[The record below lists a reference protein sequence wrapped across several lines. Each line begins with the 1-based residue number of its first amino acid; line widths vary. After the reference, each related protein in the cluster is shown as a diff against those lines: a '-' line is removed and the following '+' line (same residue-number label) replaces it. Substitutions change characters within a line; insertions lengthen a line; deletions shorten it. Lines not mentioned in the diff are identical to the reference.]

1 MVRAIAFKVVPQL
14 SIPIIRYA
22 FWLIRRADM
31 KAQMKTIEACSGK
44 DLVLRHY
51 YSPIPDPA
59 DFGPGFWEEQSDL
72 PGLTIDGAAG
82 LQMLEDIFP
91 KYLDEFRKRY
101 AIDKPQGQ
109 TTAFYLING
118 VYMAVD
124 AHAYYAL
131 VRAFKPARIIEIGS
145 GMSTQ
150 LAVDALAENG
160 NTGDAG
166 TITAIDPHP
175 SDFLRSVTSVNLQET
190 KLQDVDLSLFSELD
204 TNDILFIDS
213 THVLREGNDVQLEY
227 LEILPRLSDGVLVH
241 IHDISLPKRYPKVY
255 FDTGMYWN
263 EQYLA
268 QAFLAF
274 NRRFKIIWAGNY
286 MMLNFPEQMMSA
298 FPEIADMRKVFP
310 SSEPS
315 ALWMRTSPAPGH
327 ATADQRLRA
336 ATLSP

>member
-1 MVRAIAFKVVPQL
+1 MKSLFRRLYRVVRAIAFKVVPQL

-124 AHAYYAL
+124 A
-131 VRAFKPARIIEIGS
+131 
-145 GMSTQ
+145 
-150 LAVDALAENG
+150 LAENG

-175 SDFLRSVTSVNLQET
+175 SDFLRSVTSVNLQKT
-190 KLQDVDLSLFSELD
+190 KLQ
-204 TNDILFIDS
+204 
-213 THVLREGNDVQLEY
+213 G
-227 LEILPRLSDGVLVH
+227 
-241 IHDISLPKRYPKVY
+241 
-255 FDTGMYWN
+255 
-263 EQYLA
+263 
-268 QAFLAF
+268 
-274 NRRFKIIWAGNY
+274 RR
-286 MMLNFPEQMMSA
+286 S
-298 FPEIADMRKVFP
+298 IAVF
-310 SSEPS
+310 
-315 ALWMRTSPAPGH
+315 RTRH
-327 ATADQRLRA
+327 E
-336 ATLSP
+336 